1 MRENTIYD
9 EPRTISLAELCEAI
23 ESGNLPSQVEDDMYV
38 IRNGDLLR
46 LTHSFALRFPI
57 SSKPAREY
65 FRQAS

>member
-1 MRENTIYD
+1 MKQNTNYD
-9 EPRTISLAELCEAI
+9 EPRTITLAELCEAI
-23 ESGNLPSQVEDDMYV
+23 GSGSLPARVEDDMYV